1 MYIYMYI
8 HVYALLHSYK
18 ICFQSNFFC
27 WRPSQPGRLVKAT
40 MDNQHDDLGIGL
52 QLLLGLLIFSPWGGH
67 SHTEFFVAYIIY
79 TVLSKRMGF
88 LSHFDYFCP

>member
-1 MYIYMYI
+1 
-8 HVYALLHSYK
+8 
-18 ICFQSNFFC
+18 
-27 WRPSQPGRLVKAT
+27 

-52 QLLLGLLIFSPWGGH
+52 QLLLGLLIFSPRGGH
-67 SHTEFFVAYIIY
+67 SHTEFFFSYIIY